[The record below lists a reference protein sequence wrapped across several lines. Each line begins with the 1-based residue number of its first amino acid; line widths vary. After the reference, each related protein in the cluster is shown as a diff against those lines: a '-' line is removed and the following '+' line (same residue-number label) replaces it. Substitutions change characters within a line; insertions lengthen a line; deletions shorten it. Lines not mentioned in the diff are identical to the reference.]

1 MSNMAKKLSEIET
14 EAMQLA
20 QQEQAV
26 LVERLLTTLD
36 IGEDVDAEEL
46 WLQEA
51 ERRCQEYRAGHLV
64 SKPVEQVFEDA
75 KKRLQRYASF
85 FSPRLNRSG

>member
-1 MSNMAKKLSEIET
+1 MRRITMARKLSEIEN
-14 EAMQLA
+14 EAMQLSR
-20 QQEQAV
+20 QERAV

-36 IGEDVDAEEL
+36 VGEDVDVEEL

-51 ERRCQEYRAGHLV
+51 ERRYQEYRAGHIV

-75 KKRLQRYASF
+75 KKRLQ
-85 FSPRLNRSG
+85 

>member
-1 MSNMAKKLSEIET
+1 M
-14 EAMQLA
+14 
-20 QQEQAV
+20 

-36 IGEDVDAEEL
+36 VGEDADAEEL

-51 ERRCQEYRAGHLV
+51 ERWYQEYRAGHIT

-75 KKRLQRYASF
+75 KKRLQ
-85 FSPRLNRSG
+85 